1 MWVMWHSSGTTY
13 VTYTVGDDDGDS
25 VPDTFDNCPE
35 GDTNWL
41 SSISLDSDLDGC
53 RDETEDLD
61 YYSADGTVQ
70 DPCENSLAPNCTG
83 PTYNSD
89 VITEESSDE
98 QVRQLVLTTL
108 AIAIVP
114 TVIGILLLAYRMK
127 W

>member
-1 MWVMWHSSGTTY
+1 MIGPV
-13 VTYTVGDDDGDS
+13 
-25 VPDTFDNCPE
+25 F
-35 GDTNWL
+35 GDTVEETLILNEDIEDAFRQSELCTDNFWL
-41 SSISLDSDLDGC
+41 EMMS
-53 RDETEDLD
+53 ED
-61 YYSADGTVQ
+61 YYSADGTEQ

-89 VITEESSDE
+89 VITQESSDE